1 MNRQVKTQRERQI
14 QQALLTRR
22 VPQILQAQQMGP
34 QASRYRRVLQ
44 KKQQG
49 LRGSQLVHWS

>member
-1 MNRQVKTQRERQI
+1 MIRQVKTQRERQI
-14 QQALLTRR
+14 QQALLTRW

-34 QASRYRRVLQ
+34 QASRYRWVLQ
-44 KKQQG
+44 KKQRG

>member
-1 MNRQVKTQRERQI
+1 MQRERQT
-14 QQALLTRR
+14 QQALLTRW

-34 QASRYRRVLQ
+34 QASRYRQVLQ

-49 LRGSQLVHWS
+49 LQESQLVHWS